1 MSVSESVATDEQLA
15 RVLQIG
21 VVLEELVEARAY
33 EHYRALAEES
43 DEVDDAVEE
52 LLLEAREESGEHRE
66 HLERLIE
73 DLDAESIPYGEIEA
87 LVREK
92 YGGSKPES
100 IDGVLEDQL
109 ASEETAYTF
118 YDGVIAAIESG
129 DADFAVDRDRLLR
142 ALRRIR
148 EEEAEGVEEVGAVIE
163 AR

>member
-1 MSVSESVATDEQLA
+1 MSVSESVATDQQLA

-33 EHYRALAEES
+33 EHYRALA
-43 DEVDDAVEE
+43 DEADDVDEAVEE

-66 HLERLIE
+66 YLEELIE
-73 DLDAESIPYGEIEA
+73 ELDAESIPYGEIEA

-92 YGGSKPES
+92 YGVSKPES
-100 IDGVLEDQL
+100 IDGVLQDQL
-109 ASEETAYTF
+109 TSERTAYIF

-129 DADFAVDRDRLLR
+129 EADFSVDRGRLIDV
-142 ALRRIR
+142 LRRIQD
-148 EEEAEGVEEVGAVIE
+148 EEAEGVEEVSEVIE